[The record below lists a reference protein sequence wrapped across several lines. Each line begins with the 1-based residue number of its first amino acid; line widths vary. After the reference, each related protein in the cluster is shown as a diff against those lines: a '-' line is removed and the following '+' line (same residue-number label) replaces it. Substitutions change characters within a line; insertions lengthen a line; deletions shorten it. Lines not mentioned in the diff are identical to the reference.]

1 MHTSCDD
8 VARDF
13 IAFLRHVIYNEDKF
27 VDILVINI
35 SFYSEDRRTI
45 KSLFID
51 SMDFVLTFPLAYD
64 PCSTLY

>member
-1 MHTSCDD
+1 VHTSCDD

-27 VDILVINI
+27 VDIFAINI

-45 KSLFID
+45 KSCLLIQWIT
-51 SMDFVLTFPLAYD
+51 V
-64 PCSTLY
+64 